1 MLLHIR
7 HETLYQYA
15 RPIGATVQVI
25 RLTPRPEVGQR
36 TIRWVLNTPGRR
48 VQHLDPFGNLTH
60 LVTLDEPRAE
70 IRIIAQGVVESLDT
84 AGAQPADENG
94 LSPLV
99 FLAGT
104 RLTGVTPDI
113 RELARS
119 GTRTGAVGCSREDAL
134 ELAGRIR
141 AAVEYV
147 PGATEVHHEAAEALR
162 LGKGVC
168 QDHTHLLIAACHA
181 RGIPARYVS
190 GYVHTG
196 DADVASHAWADVWLA
211 AEQAWFSL
219 DITNAQPANNR
230 YCRLA
235 IGRDYLDACPVRGV
249 RRGGGDEAMS
259 VRVYVGASADQ

>member
-1 MLLHIR
+1 MQLHIR

-25 RLTPRPEVGQR
+25 RLTPRPEAGQR
-36 TIRWVLNTPGRR
+36 TVRWVLATPGRR

-70 IRIIAQGVVESLDT
+70 IRIVAQGVVESLETD
-84 AGAQPADENG
+84 GVQPADENG

-104 RLTGVTPDI
+104 RLTRVTHEI
-113 RELARS
+113 RDLAMAGFRAGS
-119 GTRTGAVGCSREDAL
+119 RDATRDEAL
-134 ELAGRIR
+134 DLAGRIR
-141 AAVEYV
+141 SAVEYV
-147 PGATEVHHEAAEALR
+147 PGATEVHHDAAEALR

-168 QDHTHLLIAACHA
+168 QDHTHLFIAACHA

-196 DADVASHAWADVWLA
+196 DADLASHAWADIWLG
-211 AEQAWFSL
+211 AERGWFSI
-219 DITNAQPANNR
+219 DITNAQSASNR

-259 VRVYVGASADQ
+259 IRVYVGASADQ